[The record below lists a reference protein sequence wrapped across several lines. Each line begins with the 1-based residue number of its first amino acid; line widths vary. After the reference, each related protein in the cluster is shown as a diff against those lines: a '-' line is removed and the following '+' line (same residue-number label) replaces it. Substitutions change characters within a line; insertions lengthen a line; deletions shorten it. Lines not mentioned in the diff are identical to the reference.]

1 MSRLIIFILI
11 SIVVFDS
18 NVVFTQHFEAEQRM
32 QSRVKLAYQH
42 FKVQLT
48 TELAQSNINVKKVNV
63 FLRGFKLE
71 KKLEL
76 WVKHKDS
83 VHYELFREYDFCIL
97 SGTLGPKL
105 KQGDLQVPEGYY
117 QINRFNPWSA
127 FHLSLGLNY
136 PNKADKILNQNN
148 RLGGDI
154 FIHGDCVSIG
164 CIPITNDGIEELY
177 LLALMAKTS
186 GQELIDVHLFPFRMD
201 SINLSKL
208 VDRCSNKKMKLFWT
222 NLSEGYLYFEEHK
235 MVPKIRVNQNGYYLI
250 DLL

>member
-1 MSRLIIFILI
+1 MSRLIIFILF
-11 SIVVFDS
+11 SVVVS
-18 NVVFTQHFEAEQRM
+18 ANNVVFTQNFESEQRL
-32 QSRVKLAYQH
+32 QARVKLASQH
-42 FKVQLT
+42 FEVQLT
-48 TELAQSNINVKKVNV
+48 TELAQSSINLNEVNV

-83 VHYELFREYDFCIL
+83 SRYQLFREYDFCVL
-97 SGTLGPKL
+97 SGTLGPKS

-136 PNKADKILNQNN
+136 PNKADKILNQKD

-164 CIPITNDGIEELY
+164 CIPITNKGIEELY
-177 LLALMAKTS
+177 LMALLAKKS
-186 GQELIDVHLFPFRMD
+186 RQEFIEVHLFPFKMD
-201 SINLSKL
+201 TFNSLKVVN
-208 VDRCSNKKMKLFWT
+208 RCSDKNLKLFWE
-222 NLSEGYLYFEEHK
+222 NLREGYLYFEEHK
-235 MVPKIRVNQNGYYLI
+235 VIPNITVNQSGYYMI
-250 DLL
+250 DSL